1 MISLILITPLFVQA
15 QQTKKAEKGDTPNKP
30 QLIIPDSLRATYKY
44 TDALK
49 ALTIY
54 NDTTTA
60 LPLLHEAI
68 EIDSTYAPA
77 HYELG
82 SFYSQSNL
90 RRATRHARKAYEQDT
105 TSRWYMALYGQM
117 LAMSADYDAALP
129 LFQKLIKQD
138 KENPDHYRILALLY
152 QQRQQPYSAISVLDS
167 AEMRFGKISQLVNL
181 KRHLLIRT
189 NQMDRAIEEAQQAV
203 DAAPYE
209 VENVIL
215 LGHTY
220 ASAGRDSLARVTLR
234 QAIQMDS
241 TSIDALTTY
250 VDFCSQRRDMND
262 YLATLKL
269 LFAQPHYPLDI
280 KVDIAK
286 KLTADRP
293 LYSKY
298 YYPIGSM
305 LQTLLIHNPDQKSVI
320 DLYGDHLLAMGELDA
335 ALEHFKHYL
344 DSEPPQMDY
353 YMAVIDLEDYLQ
365 HPDSV
370 DFYVQRAME
379 RFPDDPKLLIRKA
392 NRQYIKGNLM
402 GAVDTF
408 HEAIALADNDTLR
421 GELWG
426 YVGDTYHSIAE
437 RKEQMKKA
445 KIKRDTTGYKLNISL
460 KKAKQKW
467 EEAYEKS
474 LSLYADNAMSLNN
487 YAYFLCEDNR
497 LYEKA
502 IAMST
507 RAITLESNNA
517 TYLDTHAWALYKLG
531 RFEEARN
538 VMRKALMLDTTGSA
552 ALMMHYGDILCALG
566 EYFMAKTY
574 WEKALAAGADPDM
587 VATRLEELKTLENK

>member
-1 MISLILITPLFVQA
+1 MSILLITPLFVRA
-15 QQTKKAEKGDTPNKP
+15 QQTVEGNGKP
-30 QLIIPDSLRATYKY
+30 KLNIPDSLRATYKY

-54 NDTTTA
+54 NDTTKA

-90 RRATRHARKAYEQDT
+90 RRATTHARKAYEQDT

-117 LAMSADYDAALP
+117 LAMGAQYDAALP
-129 LFQKLIKQD
+129 LFQKLIQQD

-167 AEMRFGKISQLVNL
+167 AEMRFGKISQLVTL
-181 KRHLLIRT
+181 KRHLLIKT
-189 NQMDRAIEEAQQAV
+189 NQLDRAISEAQQAV

-220 ASAGRDSLARVTLR
+220 ATAGRDSLARVTLR

-269 LFAQPHYPLDI
+269 LFAQPHYPLDY
-280 KVDIAK
+280 KLDIAK
-286 KLTADRP
+286 KMTSDRA

-298 YYPIGSM
+298 YYPIGSL
-305 LQTLLIHNPDQKSVI
+305 LQTLMIHHPDQKSVI
-320 DLYGDHLLAMGELDA
+320 DIYGDHLLAMGELEA

-344 DSEPPQMDY
+344 NSEPPQMDY

-365 HPDSV
+365 RPDSV
-370 DFYVQRAME
+370 DRYVHQAME
-379 RFPDDPKLLIRKA
+379 RFPNDPKLLIRKA
-392 NRQYIKGNLM
+392 NRQYIKNDLM
-402 GAVDTF
+402 GAISTF
-408 HEAIALADNDTLR
+408 HEAIELADNDTLR

-445 KIKRDTTGYKLNISL
+445 KIKRDTTQYPLRISL
-460 KKAKQKW
+460 KKAKQRW

-474 LSLYADNAMSLNN
+474 LELYPDNAMSLNN

-507 RAITLESNNA
+507 RAIMLESSNS
-517 TYLDTHAWALYKLG
+517 TYLDTHAWALYKLE
-531 RFEEARN
+531 RYEEARN
-538 VMRKALMLDTTGSA
+538 VMRKALMLNSQGSA
-552 ALMMHYGDILCALG
+552 ALMMHYGDILFAL
-566 EYFMAKTY
+566 EEWFMAKTY
-574 WEKALAAGADPDM
+574 WEKALDAGADPDE
-587 VATRLEELKTLENK
+587 VAERLKKLETIDNQ